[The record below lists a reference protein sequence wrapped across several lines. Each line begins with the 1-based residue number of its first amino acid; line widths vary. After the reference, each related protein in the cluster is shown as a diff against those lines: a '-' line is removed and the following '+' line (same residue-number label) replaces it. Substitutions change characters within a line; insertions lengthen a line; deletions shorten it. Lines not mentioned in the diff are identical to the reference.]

1 MGVIGGGC
9 AWRRTLRTAFSGQ
22 PCDETVAHEF
32 ERLTI
37 QLHLCPRSSNAQF
50 TLYGFHCTHT
60 VYIRSCIVYVGC
72 TTAETAA
79 VFEML
84 GRAEPMALPVTMFSL
99 VGGIE
104 HEQPPSLSSCAGSRL
119 IGLESH
125 TSDKEDDVRLPKKC
139 EDAGAAV
146 DVNYCILRL
155 SIQCFLHTVICLCM
169 QQPYPG
175 STVYWSCFNCP
186 LTDILCITCFQ
197 IEHTYTTQIQQ

>member
-1 MGVIGGGC
+1 MGVIGGGS
-9 AWRRTLRTAFSGQ
+9 AWRRTSRTAFSGQ

-125 TSDKEDDVRLPKKC
+125 TFDKEDDARLPKKC

-146 DVNYCILRL
+146 DVIIALWDYPFDASCIPSFVCACSSLILVALFIGRA
-155 SIQCFLHTVICLCM
+155 
-169 QQPYPG
+169 
-175 STVYWSCFNCP
+175 STVR
-186 LTDILCITCFQ
+186 
-197 IEHTYTTQIQQ
+197 